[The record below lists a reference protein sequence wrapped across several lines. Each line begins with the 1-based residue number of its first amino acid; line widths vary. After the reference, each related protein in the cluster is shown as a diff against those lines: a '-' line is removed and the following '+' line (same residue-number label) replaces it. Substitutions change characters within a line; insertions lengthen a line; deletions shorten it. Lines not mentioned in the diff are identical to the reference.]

1 METNVWKIPN
11 FFVLYICIEMVSVI
25 QNNQYLFLFNK
36 FDNRQSSY
44 PFSSTKV
51 NNKMDIIVS
60 TMNYNFIIQNI
71 LE

>member
-1 METNVWKIPN
+1 
-11 FFVLYICIEMVSVI
+11 MVSII